1 MVPNRWAV
9 ALCVAVVPLIAS
21 TPGSAQGARAISGTV
36 YDDPAALAVRTNF
49 VPAAGAT
56 VKLYRDGGDRLPSAD
71 DAIVATET
79 TNAKGAYVFPPMS
92 SGDYWVVVD
101 SRSVRAGKSSAST
114 AWAEQ
119 TFGPS
124 GSLCARQTGIPQTSY
139 FEGSC
144 VGGRSV
150 ASDDASSLTT
160 SEHVALVG
168 ASDGNSG
175 VDFAFSFNVVTSTAD
190 GDRLQGSFR
199 QFLANANANPGANAM
214 RFVPLTPAPEQRQP
228 IMGVPTQWWSITL
241 LTPLPELQD
250 DDTGI
255 DGTAYNLISPASVLH
270 VHPGRLGETATVRP
284 LDRAVPLIE
293 KPELELLLNGATGI
307 VCAKRCGIRSVAVHG
322 SPSAVVTRGDAR
334 IEQVLIGASPD
345 GVAAEAGSVGLQVEK
360 GVATAQHILITNQTR
375 AGLIVTAEGRLDGQ
389 HLEVNRCGE
398 PETGGGIIL
407 LTDGSAVR
415 NSIIAANPGAG
426 IIIGT
431 LNGTPP
437 ANGNTV
443 ESSAISSNQAGV
455 VFGPGSSRNIV
466 ARNDIMWNRLGGVTS
481 APFETTPPT
490 QNRLSANRFDEN
502 GLRPIILNL
511 STENPNELSR
521 SAETCERI
529 AGAPNNGI
537 SSPRLTD
544 IRVEQADEAAVAHVT
559 VRGKA
564 CAGETVE
571 IYQSFVTS
579 GVRDKVPDLP
589 RIRSEKVDRETLTN
603 DQREMALPSIGEFN
617 YLGST
622 NTGPDGTFEAT
633 FPLPVVTETTED
645 SKSEEETK
653 IWASQVLQSA
663 APSDRA
669 FAAIAID
676 AAGNTSEMSVRRQV
690 D

>member
-1 MVPNRWAV
+1 MVPIRWAV
-9 ALCVAVVPLIAS
+9 ALCVAVIPLI
-21 TPGSAQGARAISGTV
+21 GSAQGAISGTV
-36 YDDPAALAVRTNF
+36 YDDRAALAVRANF
-49 VPAAGAT
+49 VPAAGVT
-56 VKLYRDGGDRLPSAD
+56 VKLYRDGGDRIPSAD

-79 TNAKGAYVFPPMS
+79 TNARGTYAFPAMS
-92 SGDYWVVVD
+92 AGNYWVAVD
-101 SRSVRAGKSSAST
+101 SRTVRAVKSTAST

-124 GSLCARQTGIPQTSY
+124 GSLCARLSGIPQGTY

-144 VGGRSV
+144 IGGRSV
-150 ASDDASSLTT
+150 ASDDASSLLT
-160 SEHVALVG
+160 SEHVALVPS
-168 ASDGNSG
+168 SDAD
-175 VDFAFSFNVVTSTAD
+175 VDFAFSFNVVTSAAD

-199 QFLANANANPGANAM
+199 QFLANANAIAGPNAM

-228 IMGVPTQWWSITL
+228 IMGVPTQWWSIAL

-250 DDTGI
+250 DDTVI

-293 KPELELLLNGATGI
+293 KPELELLLSGETGI
-307 VCAKRCGIRSVAVHG
+307 VCAKRCGIRALALHG
-322 SPSAVVTRGDAR
+322 SPAGVVTRGDAR

-345 GVAAEAGSVGLQVEK
+345 GVAAQAGTVGLQVDK
-360 GVATAQHILITNQTR
+360 GVANVQHVLITNQTR
-375 AGLIVTAEGRLDGQ
+375 AGLLVAAEGRLDGQ
-389 HLEVNRCGE
+389 HLEVNRCGD
-398 PETGGGIIL
+398 PQTGGGIIL
-407 LTDGSAVR
+407 LSDGSAVR

-426 IIIGT
+426 IIVGS
-431 LNGTPP
+431 LDGKPP
-437 ANGNTV
+437 AHGNMI

-455 VFGPGSSRNIV
+455 ILGPGSSRNTV

-481 APFETTPPT
+481 APFETVPPT

-511 STENPNELSR
+511 ATEDPNELSR
-521 SAETCERI
+521 SAEGCQRI

-544 IRVEQADEAAVAHVT
+544 VRVDESREAEAVVHVT

-564 CAGETVE
+564 CAGDVVE

-622 NTGPDGTFEAT
+622 NAAADGTFEAT
-633 FPLPVVTETTED
+633 FPLPVVTETD
-645 SKSEEETK
+645 AASKSEEETK
-653 IWASQVLQSA
+653 IWASQVLQGA

>member
-1 MVPNRWAV
+1 MLPIRWAV
-9 ALCVAVVPLIAS
+9 ALCAAVVPLV
-21 TPGSAQGARAISGTV
+21 GSAQARAISGTV
-36 YDDPAALAVRTNF
+36 YDDRAALAVRANF
-49 VPAAGAT
+49 VPAAGVA

-79 TNAKGAYVFPPMS
+79 TNARGAYAFPPMS
-92 SGDYWVVVD
+92 AGNYWVAVD
-101 SRSVRAGKSSAST
+101 SRTVRAGNSSAST
-114 AWAEQ
+114 IWAEQ

-124 GSLCARQTGIPQTSY
+124 GSLCARQSGIPQATY

-144 VGGRSV
+144 VGGRTV
-150 ASDDASSLTT
+150 AYDDASSLVT
-160 SEHVALVG
+160 SEHVALVSS
-168 ASDGNSG
+168 SDANSS
-175 VDFAFSFNVVTSTAD
+175 VDFAFSFNLVTTAAD

-199 QFLANANANPGANAM
+199 QFLTNADAIAGPNAM

-228 IMGVPTQWWSITL
+228 IMGVPPQWWSIAL

-250 DDTGI
+250 DDTVI
-255 DGTAYNLISPASVLH
+255 DGTAYNLISPASVIQ
-270 VHPGRLGETATVRP
+270 VHPGRLGETATIRP

-293 KPELELLLNGATGI
+293 KPELELLLHGPNGI
-307 VCAKRCGIRSVAVHG
+307 VCAKRCGIRALSLHG
-322 SPSAVVTRGDAR
+322 SPAEIVTRGDAR

-345 GVAAEAGSVGLQVEK
+345 GVAAEAGTVGLQIEK
-360 GVATAQHILITNQTR
+360 GVANVQHVLITNQTR
-375 AGLIVTAEGRLDGQ
+375 AGLLVGAEGRLDGQ
-389 HLEVNRCGE
+389 HLEVNRCGD
-398 PETGGGIIL
+398 PQTGGGIIL
-407 LTDGSAVR
+407 LSDGSAVR

-426 IIIGT
+426 IIVGS
-431 LNGTPP
+431 LDGKPA
-437 ANGNTV
+437 ANGNTI

-455 VFGPGSSRNIV
+455 ILGPGSSRNIV
-466 ARNDIMWNRLGGVTS
+466 SRNDIMWNRLGGVTS
-481 APFETTPPT
+481 APFETAPPT

-511 STENPNELSR
+511 TAENPNELSR
-521 SAETCERI
+521 SAGACDRV

-537 SSPRLTD
+537 SSPRLTGV
-544 IRVEQADEAAVAHVT
+544 RVEEAEEGVVRVT

-564 CAGETVE
+564 CAGDVVE

-622 NTGPDGTFEAT
+622 NAGADGTFEAT
-633 FPLPVVTETTED
+633 FPLPVVTETETA
-645 SKSEEETK
+645 SRSEEETK
-653 IWASQVLQSA
+653 IWASQVLQGSA
-663 APSDRA
+663 PADRA

-676 AAGNTSEMSVRRQV
+676 PAGNTSEMSVRRQV

>member
-1 MVPNRWAV
+1 MLPIRWAV
-9 ALCVAVVPLIAS
+9 ALCAAVVPLI
-21 TPGSAQGARAISGTV
+21 GSAQGSRAISGTI
-36 YDDPAALAVRTNF
+36 YDDRAALAVRANF
-49 VPAAGAT
+49 VPAAGVT

-71 DAIVATET
+71 DAIMATET
-79 TNAKGAYVFPPMS
+79 TSARGAYAFPPMS
-92 SGDYWVVVD
+92 AGDYWVAVD
-101 SRSVRAGKSSAST
+101 SRTVRAGKSSAST

-124 GSLCARQTGIPQTSY
+124 GSLCARQSGIPQATY

-144 VGGRSV
+144 IGGRTV
-150 ASDDASSLTT
+150 ASDDASSLPT
-160 SEHVALVG
+160 SEHVALVSS
-168 ASDGNSG
+168 SDAN
-175 VDFAFSFNVVTSTAD
+175 VDFAFSFNVVTSAVD

-199 QFLANANANPGANAM
+199 QFLTNADAVTGPNAM

-228 IMGVPTQWWSITL
+228 IMGVPTQWWSIAL
-241 LTPLPELQD
+241 STPLPELQD
-250 DDTGI
+250 DDTVI
-255 DGTAYNLISPASVLH
+255 DGTAYNLISPASVLQ

-293 KPELELLLNGATGI
+293 KPELELLLSGENGI
-307 VCAKRCGIRSVAVHG
+307 VCAKRCGIRALSLHG
-322 SPSAVVTRGDAR
+322 SPAGVVTRGDAR

-345 GVAAEAGSVGLQVEK
+345 GVAAEAGTVGLQVEK
-360 GVATAQHILITNQTR
+360 GVANVQHVLVTNQTR
-375 AGLIVTAEGRLDGQ
+375 AGLLVGAEGRLDGQ
-389 HLEVNRCGE
+389 HLEISRCGD
-398 PETGGGIIL
+398 PQTGGGIIL
-407 LTDGSAVR
+407 LSDGSAVR

-426 IIIGT
+426 IIVGA
-431 LNGTPP
+431 LDGKPP
-437 ANGNTV
+437 ANGNTI

-455 VFGPGSSRNIV
+455 ILGPGSSRNIV

-481 APFETTPPT
+481 APFETAPPT

-511 STENPNELSR
+511 ATENPNELSR
-521 SAETCERI
+521 SAGGCERL

-537 SSPRLTD
+537 SSPRLTGV
-544 IRVEQADEAAVAHVT
+544 RVEDAKEGEAVARVT
-559 VRGKA
+559 IRGTA
-564 CAGETVE
+564 CAGEVVE

-579 GVRDKVPDLP
+579 GIRDKVPELP

-622 NTGPDGTFEAT
+622 NAGADGTFEAT
-633 FPLPVVTETTED
+633 FPLPVVTETEAA

-653 IWASQVLQSA
+653 IWANQVLQGA
-663 APSDRA
+663 APADRA